1 MQLTHTFIV
10 HGNQNYA
17 NTQTKACPVKPSL
30 AFASFFLTIAT
41 VTCVGSAVMLWDAWN
56 ELRAHSAVTQKLEA
70 PEVQSVIQQEP
81 NERLSAAAQLAATI
95 RNGSNGTATGHT
107 PASSATADQRATAW
121 IDSTMR

>member
-10 HGNQNYA
+10 QGNKNYA

-41 VTCVGSAVMLWDAWN
+41 ITCVGSAVMLWDAWN
-56 ELRAHSAVTQKLEA
+56 ELRAHCAATQKSEV
-70 PEVQSVIQQEP
+70 PEVQNVIQAEP

-95 RNGSNGTATGHT
+95 RNSSNGTATSHT
-107 PASSATADQRATAW
+107 PVNSATADQRATAW